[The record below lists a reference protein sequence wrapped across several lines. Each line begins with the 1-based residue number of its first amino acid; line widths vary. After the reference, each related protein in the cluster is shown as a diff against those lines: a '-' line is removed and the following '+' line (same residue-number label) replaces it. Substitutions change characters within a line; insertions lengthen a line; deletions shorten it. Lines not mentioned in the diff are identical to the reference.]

1 MLLSGVTDFLKSKT
15 ATAPAAPAASTA
27 VEEQTKKVQ
36 HISKALDLAQT
47 LNEEQKEQLLA
58 KLKEEESVM
67 EI

>member
-1 MLLSGVTDFLKSKT
+1 LKSKT
-15 ATAPAAPAASTA
+15 ATVPAVAAASTA

-36 HISKALDLAQT
+36 QIRKALDLAQT

-58 KLKEEESVM
+58 KLKEEESKLMKLVM